1 MRTLTPLEQV
11 IYNEGERLIPGVT
24 HDLAEVVRHRSSY
37 LFFRGVMKR
46 DWPSVSKP
54 DRPVTIVDL
63 GCGVGHGCHALSA
76 LPNSQIVGVDSSPES
91 LEYARTHYAAANI
104 TYRLANLEEFI
115 PDMPEYDYVV
125 SRGVFEHVR
134 GGLRLAVSTKWR
146 CRLLF
151 DVPYDEPWQANPHH
165 LLSGIRE
172 EAFAEFK
179 GVELFFQDLG
189 GVIYDRPRKPAK
201 PNMIICVCSR
211 PDLPPAAGRLR
222 LPVPAWR
229 PPRRLREVAAGWVR
243 VSVEQLARPVRKGL
257 RLVARWRR

>member
-1 MRTLTPLEQV
+1 MTACWRCCRVTGPSTIASVTNCDAYRMHRWTVPAPDADRIRMGSDAMRTLTPLEQV

-54 DRPVTIVDL
+54 ARPVTIVDL

-125 SRGVFEHVR
+125 SRGVFEHV
-134 GGLRLAVSTKWR
+134 
-146 CRLLF
+146 
-151 DVPYDEPWQANPHH
+151 
-165 LLSGIRE
+165 
-172 EAFAEFK
+172 
-179 GVELFFQDLG
+179 
-189 GVIYDRPRKPAK
+189 
-201 PNMIICVCSR
+201 
-211 PDLPPAAGRLR
+211 
-222 LPVPAWR
+222 
-229 PPRRLREVAAGWVR
+229 
-243 VSVEQLARPVRKGL
+243 
-257 RLVARWRR
+257 